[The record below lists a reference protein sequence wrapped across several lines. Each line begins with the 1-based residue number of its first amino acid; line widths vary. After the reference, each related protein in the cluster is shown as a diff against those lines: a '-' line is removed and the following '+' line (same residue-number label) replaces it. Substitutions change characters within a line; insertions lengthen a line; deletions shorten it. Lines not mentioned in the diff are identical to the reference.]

1 MKKRMIALL
10 LAAALSASVCAA
22 SALADEQAQ
31 SPAVESAEP
40 AEGGARP
47 AGEKPPREAL
57 SPAGP
62 DLADNVTLQPDLL
75 GEISFANLESRIRE
89 NNLQVLALQ
98 ENIAGLEQFD
108 YDALYEDLRTSL
120 NLMARGKRLLTM
132 VGEGSSY
139 SHAQMEQAYSSVR
152 AQFDAIKE
160 GDMQKD
166 NAGLIRQ
173 LKNLQDQIVMA
184 GESLYV
190 ALSAMETQEAG
201 LQRQLTALNRTAEE
215 MELRYQM
222 GQISAMQLSQVKS
235 GRTSLE
241 SGLST
246 LQMNIRNYKLQ
257 LEMLIGAELTG
268 EITLRGV
275 PEAGIRQLEA
285 MNPEADL
292 ASAKEKSYELYDAEQ
307 TLEDAREDYINAGAP
322 TGYKM
327 DQQLWQAA
335 QYTYNNAV
343 QSYEL
348 KFRTLYA
355 QVGDYRQIWEAAKT
369 ALACEQES
377 HAAAE
382 LRYQQGT
389 ISKNAF
395 LDAED
400 SLQAAEE
407 KVRSAAG
414 DLFSAYNTYCWAVQ
428 HGILN

>member
-1 MKKRMIALL
+1 MRKRIISLL
-10 LAAALSASVCAA
+10 LAAALAASVCAA

-31 SPAVESAEP
+31 SPAAEP
-40 AEGGARP
+40 AETTERGAEP
-47 AGEKPPREAL
+47 AGEEQPREES

-62 DLADNVTLQPDLL
+62 DLADNVTLQPDAL
-75 GEISFANLESRIRE
+75 GEISFANLERRIRE
-89 NNLQVLALQ
+89 NNLQILALQ
-98 ENIAGLEQFD
+98 ENISGLEQFD

-120 NLMARGKRLLTM
+120 NQMARGKRLLTM
-132 VGEGSSY
+132 VGEGNSY
-139 SHAQMEQAYSSVR
+139 SHSQMEQAYSSVR

-160 GDMQKD
+160 GDLQED

-184 GESLYV
+184 GESLYI

-201 LQRQLTALNRTAEE
+201 LQRQLSALDRTVEE
-215 MELRYQM
+215 LGLRYQM
-222 GQISAMQLSQVKS
+222 GQISAMQLSQAKS
-235 GRTSLE
+235 GRTALE
-241 SGLST
+241 SGLAT
-246 LQMNIRNYKLQ
+246 LRMNIRNCKLQ

-268 EITLRGV
+268 EIALRGV
-275 PEAGIRQLEA
+275 PEANAAQLDA
-285 MNPEADL
+285 MDPEADL
-292 ASAKEKSYELYDAEQ
+292 AAAREKSYELYDAEQ
-307 TLEDAREDYINAGAP
+307 TLEDAREDYVNAGAP

-335 QYTYNNAV
+335 QYTYNNTV

-369 ALACEQES
+369 ALACERES

-382 LRYQQGT
+382 LKYSQGT

-400 SLQAAEE
+400 SLRAAEE
-407 KVRSAAG
+407 KVRSAAE